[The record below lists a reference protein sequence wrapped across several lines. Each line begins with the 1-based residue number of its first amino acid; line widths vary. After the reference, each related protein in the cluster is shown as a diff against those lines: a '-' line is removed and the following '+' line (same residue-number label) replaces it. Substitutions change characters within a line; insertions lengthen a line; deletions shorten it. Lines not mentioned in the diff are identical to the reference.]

1 MRAVFLYLKGH
12 FKTAVMVCLFFAVS
26 ALVTVLYGL
35 PLEPV
40 IYAAVLCGAVLVIF
54 CAVDYA
60 HYRRKI
66 SLLKSIQSNI
76 TVSTDELTEPKGEI
90 EAAYQELVRLL
101 NHEIR
106 RLTSESTLRL
116 SEMTEYYTLWAHQ
129 IKTPISAM
137 SLLLQSQEEPSREEL
152 SAALFKIEHYVDM
165 AIAFLRSDNISG
177 DLLIQEYSLDA
188 IVKQAVRKYAREFI
202 RRKITL
208 DYKEIDQTVITDEKW
223 LCFVIEQLLSNALK
237 YTREGKIS
245 IYMDEKTPCTLVIED
260 TGIGIQPEDIPRVF
274 EKGFTGYNGRTD
286 KKSTGIGLYLCKR
299 IISKLGHGISIE
311 SQVGAGTRLLLDLNR
326 QPLTVE

>member
-1 MRAVFLYLKGH
+1 MKGH
-12 FKTAVMVCLFFAVS
+12 LKTAVMVCLFFVITI
-26 ALVTVLYGL
+26 LITVLYGL

-40 IYAAVLCGAVLVIF
+40 IYAAVLCVAVLAVL

-60 HYRRKI
+60 NYRKKLRA
-66 SLLKSIQSNI
+66 LKNLQNSIA
-76 TVSTDELTEPKGEI
+76 VSADGLPEPKGEI
-90 EAAYQELVRLL
+90 EAAYQELIRHL
-101 NHEIR
+101 NREIR
-106 RLTSESTLRL
+106 LQTSEIARRL
-116 SEMTEYYTLWAHQ
+116 SEATEYYTLWAHQ

-137 SLLLQSQEEPSREEL
+137 SLLLQSREKPKKEEL
-152 SAALFKIEHYVDM
+152 EAELFKIGHYVDM
-165 AIAFLRSDNISG
+165 ALAFPRTENISG
-177 DLLIQEYSLDA
+177 DLLIQEYSLDS
-188 IVKQAVRKYAREFI
+188 IIKQAVRKYAREFI
-202 RRKITL
+202 RRKIAL
-208 DYKEIDQTVITDEKW
+208 DYRETGKTVLTDEKW

-299 IISKLGHGISIE
+299 IMSKLGHGISIE
-311 SQVGAGTRLLLDLNR
+311 SRVGTGTMVLLDLDR
-326 QPLTVE
+326 EPLSVE

>member
-1 MRAVFLYLKGH
+1 MRGIFLYLKGH
-12 FKTAVMVCLFFAVS
+12 LKTAIMVCLFFVITI
-26 ALVTVLYGL
+26 LITVLYGL

-40 IYAAVLCGAVLVIF
+40 IYAAVLCGALLAVFI
-54 CAVDYA
+54 AVDYTN
-60 HYRRKI
+60 YLRKLN
-66 SLLKSIQSNI
+66 LLKRLQNSI
-76 TVSTDELTEPKGEI
+76 TVSTDELPEPKGEI
-90 EAAYQELVRLL
+90 EAAYQELIKLL
-101 NHEIR
+101 NREIR
-106 RLTSESTLRL
+106 RQTSENTRRL

-137 SLLLQSQEEPSREEL
+137 SLLLQSKEEPKKEEL
-152 SAALFKIEHYVDM
+152 AAALFKIQHYVDM
-165 AIAFLRSDNISG
+165 ALAYPRTDNISG
-177 DLLIQEYSLDA
+177 DLMIQEYSLDS
-188 IVKQAVRKYAREFI
+188 IVKQAVRKFAKEFI

-208 DYKEIDQTVITDEKW
+208 DYRETGKTVVTDEKW